1 MPDVVIQVIKNY
13 ERRRIIR
20 KWRNNGSLLPPPH
33 ELKQIIIQQYFEIYN
48 YCCFIETRTYMGKM
62 VEAQKRRFKKI
73 FSIELWLDL
82 YKKAVERFKKDK
94 NVTIIHGDSGEV
106 LRDLMKSVYVPTI
119 FWLDGIILGA

>member
-1 MPDVVIQVIKNY
+1 
-13 ERRRIIR
+13 
-20 KWRNNGSLLPPPH
+20 
-33 ELKQIIIQQYFEIYN
+33 
-48 YCCFIETRTYMGKM
+48 MGKM